1 MSNEL
6 QMLNDEM
13 NTFLTA
19 FESGN
24 EEALMEMSGQADPNN
39 KPKIGLPRLNI
50 NYDTETDDGTLLR
63 RGAWRIWNGSAP
75 VYADKVFVRPLL
87 RTFEWSVWNQEE
99 GKFSCKS
106 VQKRKL
112 AGDFPDTL
120 GGNKC
125 GRLSRQEEEA
135 LSQDDPRVL
144 LSRSV
149 SCNQVIYGIID
160 APEAA
165 YADGTAAPVEQMP
178 FMAYF
183 KRSGYRPVNDF
194 IQKQL
199 TDRKILMHKA
209 LVEFTTEKQKNGG
222 VVYWTPKLAFVKEV
236 SGTEDGDK
244 ALMKDFADTVNAHN
258 ESVFAEYKA
267 AQKAMASSDDID
279 LSERLAG

>member
-75 VYADKVFVRPLL
+75 VYADKVLVRPLL

-160 APEAA
+160 APDAL

-209 LVEFTTEKQKNGG
+209 LVEFTHREAEERRCCLLDTEACLCKGSFRYRRLRQ
-222 VVYWTPKLAFVKEV
+222 AFDEGLCRHRERTQRICVRRIQV
-236 SGTEDGDK
+236 CTESYG
-244 ALMKDFADTVNAHN
+244 FIRRH
-258 ESVFAEYKA
+258 
-267 AQKAMASSDDID
+267 
-279 LSERLAG
+279 